1 MQNQRLAQWIF
12 RGLKILN
19 LCAKIVLTIFIA
31 LAGLAITTTFSGGK
45 IGEFKMF
52 SEWRVLAPM
61 LLSGVIHS
69 SALLLITQQLQLIT
83 QSHIENDPFVPENGV
98 RLKKIA
104 IYLGIMELS
113 RYFVQ
118 VLTGLIIA
126 FAGQP
131 DDGDLSV
138 KIAPNLVAWG
148 AVFIILLLSQ
158 IFKEGARLRKND
170 QLTI

>member
-1 MQNQRLAQWIF
+1 
-12 RGLKILN
+12 
-19 LCAKIVLTIFIA
+19 
-31 LAGLAITTTFSGGK
+31 
-45 IGEFKMF
+45 
-52 SEWRVLAPM
+52 
-61 LLSGVIHS
+61 
-69 SALLLITQQLQLIT
+69 
-83 QSHIENDPFVPENGV
+83 
-98 RLKKIA
+98 
-104 IYLGIMELS
+104 MELS
-113 RYFVQ
+113 RYFIQ